1 MMVGATWKGF
11 AVLSSSV
18 HLFSIHW
25 SLRSFRNKM
34 LDSRGPGQDC
44 LPWTME
50 TRHLS
55 SITSISL
62 STFQQPFLS
71 QNFPLTSKAAQIR
84 GRKRGGER
92 NIFISKTLLYV
103 LLKSRWAI
111 SDSTFF
117 YILLTEQKPHGTH
130 TIVHTPPLF
139 WLQKTPLDCRCL
151 WDCNT
156 TVRAST

>member
-1 MMVGATWKGF
+1 
-11 AVLSSSV
+11 
-18 HLFSIHW
+18 
-25 SLRSFRNKM
+25 M

-71 QNFPLTSKAAQIR
+71 QNFPLTSKAAQIW

-103 LLKSRWAI
+103 LLKSR
-111 SDSTFF
+111 
-117 YILLTEQKPHGTH
+117 
-130 TIVHTPPLF
+130 
-139 WLQKTPLDCRCL
+139 
-151 WDCNT
+151 
-156 TVRAST
+156 